1 LRCVPLPCIVTYL
14 PSVAIPGQRVAYSGL
29 MRASRRSKRGS
40 ARISAYSGQYCSTKK
55 PAKGMAPGSI
65 RVVSEDDSR
74 REAIEQV
81 EPAERGHA
89 LAELGLWYDAY
100 DFFAGHSRAHTE
112 L

>member
-1 LRCVPLPCIVTYL
+1 
-14 PSVAIPGQRVAYSGL
+14 
-29 MRASRRSKRGS
+29 
-40 ARISAYSGQYCSTKK
+40 
-55 PAKGMAPGSI
+55 MAPGSI